1 MCRKEWYTRE
11 EFLADRTMVM
21 DGYQVN
27 RRRIEAGL
35 PPEGILLFTHKTKRC
50 GTTLGIA
57 ASKFRFAEQR
67 MAGTQARNGRECSG
81 RVSPE
86 P

>member
-1 MCRKEWYTRE
+1 MSTSKTPFKKCSMCRKEWPTRE
-11 EFLADRTMVM
+11 EFLADRSTTM

-35 PPEGILLFTHKTKRC
+35 PAEGVLLFTHKTEHC

-57 ASKFRFAEQR
+57 ASKFRFAE
-67 MAGTQARNGRECSG
+67 
-81 RVSPE
+81 
-86 P
+86 

>member
-1 MCRKEWYTRE
+1 
-11 EFLADRTMVM
+11 M

-35 PPEGILLFTHKTKRC
+35 PAEGVLLFTHKTEHC

-57 ASKFRFAEQR
+57 ASKFRFAE
-67 MAGTQARNGRECSG
+67 
-81 RVSPE
+81 
-86 P
+86 

>member
-1 MCRKEWYTRE
+1 MEKGRIPFKRCSMCLKEWHSRE
-11 EFLADRTMVM
+11 EFLADRSTTM

-35 PPEGILLFTHKTKRC
+35 PPEGILLFTHRTKKC

-57 ASKFRFAEQR
+57 ASKFKNA
-67 MAGTQARNGRECSG
+67 
-81 RVSPE
+81 V
-86 P
+86 